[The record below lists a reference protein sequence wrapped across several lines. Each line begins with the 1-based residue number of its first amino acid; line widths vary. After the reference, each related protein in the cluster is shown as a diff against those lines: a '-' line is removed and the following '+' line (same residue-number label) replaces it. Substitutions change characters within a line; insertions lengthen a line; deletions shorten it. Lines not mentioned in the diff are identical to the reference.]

1 MNFSENTTNRPK
13 SQLGPQY
20 SISQVAE
27 LTGTSDPTVRR
38 WIAEGKLR
46 AYKYSERVI
55 RIDESDVLAMR
66 EQIAPT
72 TFEHVS
78 GGGVL

>member
-1 MNFSENTTNRPK
+1 MTPKRPATAVNQK
-13 SQLGPQY
+13 LSPQY

-46 AYKYSERVI
+46 AYRYSERVI
-55 RIDESDVLAMR
+55 RIDEADVLAMR